1 MSESGGGVFK
11 FNLRKLNIAC
21 IWCVWSEWRCYTEV
35 EGVFR
40 EKLYF
45 LSGECDQKKIIIYLF
60 YKLTRLEKK
69 LPSPTVGEKGSC
81 KIKPSLFS
89 SRLCF
94 SCLFE
99 NNFVFKWW
107 IAPQD
112 APLWVLLS
120 FLFCGK
126 RISVI
131 NKIQV
136 LLSRTYLDQNFNARR
151 ILIWGI
157 LSSYVFKRWRTCI
170 LSNYELTKAS

>member
-1 MSESGGGVFK
+1 MHLVCLKWVEVLHGSGRRVPRKIVFS
-11 FNLRKLNIAC
+11 
-21 IWCVWSEWRCYTEV
+21 VWRM
-35 EGVFR
+35 R
-40 EKLYF
+40 
-45 LSGECDQKKIIIYLF
+45 QKKIIIYLF

-69 LPSPTVGEKGSC
+69 LPSSTVGEKGSC

-94 SCLFE
+94 SCSFE

-107 IAPQD
+107 IAPQN

-131 NKIQV
+131 NKIPV
-136 LLSRTYLDQNFNARR
+136 LLSRTYLDRNFNARR

-157 LSSYVFKRWRTCI
+157 LSSYVFKRWTCI
-170 LSNYELTKAS
+170 LFNYELTKAS